1 MGIDITTFVAG
12 EGGRAKLSDEAVE
25 LRQGDNQI
33 LGQPLLSRDETCK
46 RFMFLELPIGW
57 SKEFVY
63 TDRRQL
69 CVCLSG
75 QLRFKTSDGSIATL
89 STGDVWRYRDKDTTG
104 LTAEVVGE
112 DPVTCLLVQLD

>member
-1 MGIDITTFVAG
+1 MGLDITTFVAG
-12 EGGRAKLSDEAVE
+12 DEGRAELSEQTIE
-25 LRQGDNQI
+25 LMQGDHRN
-33 LGQPLLSRDETCK
+33 LGQLLLSQHEACK

-63 TDRRQL
+63 TDRRQI

-104 LTAEVVGE
+104 LTAEVEGE

>member
-1 MGIDITTFVAG
+1 MGIDITTFIAG
-12 EGGRAKLSDEAVE
+12 DEGRAELSDEAVE
-25 LRQGDNQI
+25 LTQGDHQI
-33 LGQPLLSRDETCK
+33 LGHPLISRHEACK
-46 RFMFLELPIGW
+46 RFMFLELPMGW

-75 QLRFKTSDGSIATL
+75 QLRFETSDGSIATL
-89 STGDVWRYRDKDTTG
+89 SPGDVWRYQDKDMTG
-104 LTAEVVGE
+104 LMAEVVGE